1 MLALAC
7 CLELQG
13 CLATCQILNAVENEE
28 RIPLL
33 ALLGLERSAGSPCLI
48 LPQRVKEKGLEAVL
62 GCEQIEQIGMDKLK
76 SCKEYPEINF
86 GSFRFEFYFPSCNVY

>member
-1 MLALAC
+1 M
-7 CLELQG
+7 
-13 CLATCQILNAVENEE
+13 TCQILNAVENEE

-48 LPQRVKEKGLEAVL
+48 LPQRVKEKGLE
-62 GCEQIEQIGMDKLK
+62 GCWGVSYVILCDLIEQIIGMDKLK

-86 GSFRFEFYFPSCNVY
+86 GSFRFELYFPSCNVY